1 MRLGWGADDPAFCQL
16 FTPRMMPGASKEEA
30 DAFNELQRRTT
41 SAEMAARYFATV
53 GDFDINDLLAKV
65 TVPTLVM
72 HARGDLMQPFEKG
85 RRIAS
90 AILGARF
97 VALQSNNHMFL
108 PVDGREEF
116 LHRRDRVP
124 WHNIETA
131 CRGGDRHFPSLL
143 GMVILCALSVGPLG
157 KCSVVMHIIF
167 ADPLAAG
174 HIGHADLLKES
185 SVNVEISIIHDRCA
199 GTRCSHH
206 PSFRSGRA
214 QFERN

>member
-1 MRLGWGADDPAFCQL
+1 MVTIMRLGWGADDPAFCQL
-16 FTPRMMPGASKEEA
+16 FTSRMMPGASKEEA

-97 VALQSNNHMFL
+97 VALQSNNHMFCLSMVERNSCIAEIACHGTISRL
-108 PVDGREEF
+108 P
-116 LHRRDRVP
+116 
-124 WHNIETA
+124 
-131 CRGGDRHFPSLL
+131 
-143 GMVILCALSVGPLG
+143 
-157 KCSVVMHIIF
+157 
-167 ADPLAAG
+167 AAG
-174 HIGHADLLKES
+174 EIG
-185 SVNVEISIIHDRCA
+185 I
-199 GTRCSHH
+199 
-206 PSFRSGRA
+206 FRVCW
-214 QFERN
+214 EW